1 MANPLNTLMQQIYSY
16 LYDNTINVQY
26 DIDPTVEQRNRVVY
40 TRTIN
45 LYKNI
50 DNIVKLK
57 VLNSDQKPVNITGY
71 TLTFNMVDD
80 YVYAN
85 ANVVLQSNVTIS
97 NANLGLCTV
106 TISSNDLVQLDRE
119 KYTFNVLVDNG
130 SANIAAYVDD
140 NWGASGQIFLSNS
153 AYPINPPVN
162 LDLGQVGDGVTSA
175 TFNFGNI

>member
-1 MANPLNTLMQQIYSY
+1 MENPLNTLMQQIYSY
-16 LYDNTINVQY
+16 LYDNTIEVQY

-50 DNIVKLK
+50 DNVVKIK
-57 VLNSDQKPVNITGY
+57 VLNSDQKPIDITGY

-97 NANLGLCTV
+97 NANIGLCTV
-106 TISSNDLVQLDRE
+106 TIQSEDLVQLDRE
-119 KYTFNVLVDNG
+119 NYTYNVLVNNG

-140 NWGASGQIFLSNS
+140 NWGASGQVFLSNA
-153 AYPINPPVN
+153 AYPIDPPAN
-162 LDLGQVGDGVTSA
+162 LDLGAVGDGVTSA